1 MDYLWTDQQT
11 IQSYLDGEKS
21 AVQIQREG
29 EELNVVKNF
38 SRNGSM
44 QLENEAVF
52 EVATLLSMVF
62 ESDTKDADTSVTG
75 EIDVSVF
82 GDTPLG
88 FKPVGN
94 TALTGTF
101 CPRYLSLLAAKLT
114 ATKIITMRLGASLSS
129 LPNWVRVYKNEI
141 YSQIQRW
148 VMNADTASIKG
159 LTVRPDYDTAE
170 VLVRMKIREHS
181 AEELQN

>member
-1 MDYLWTDQQT
+1 MPYLWTDQQT

-21 AVQIQREG
+21 AIQIQPEG
-29 EELNVVKNF
+29 VELDVVRNF
-38 SRNGSM
+38 SRNGAI

-62 ESDTKDADTSVTG
+62 ESDTVGADPSVTT
-75 EIDVSVF
+75 EVDVSAL

-94 TALTGTF
+94 TALAGTF

-148 VMNADTASIKG
+148 AMNADTAGIKG
-159 LTVRPDYDTAE
+159 LSVRPDYDTAD